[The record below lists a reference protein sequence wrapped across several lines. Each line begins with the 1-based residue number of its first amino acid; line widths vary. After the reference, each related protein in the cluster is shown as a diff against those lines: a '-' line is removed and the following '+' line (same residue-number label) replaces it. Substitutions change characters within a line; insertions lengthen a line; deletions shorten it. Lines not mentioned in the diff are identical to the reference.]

1 MGVPSQTAETLQIL
15 ADKVGSIAQQMICR
29 KDSAERKI
37 ISYIIHDLNLI
48 HLRYNEVRKKLMD
61 M

>member
-1 MGVPSQTAETLQIL
+1 MGVPSQAAETLQIL

-48 HLRYNEVRKKLMD
+48 QLR
-61 M
+61 